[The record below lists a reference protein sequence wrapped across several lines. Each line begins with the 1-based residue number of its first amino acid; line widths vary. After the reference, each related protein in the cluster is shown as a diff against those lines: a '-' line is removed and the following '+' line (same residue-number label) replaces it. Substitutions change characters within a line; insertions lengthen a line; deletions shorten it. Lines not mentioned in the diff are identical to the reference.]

1 MPAFTCITL
10 IRDCFHVTQHVAS
23 NPEAALRIHVGML
36 PFDDGVS
43 PFDEELEWLQHIAGG
58 TEQVTM
64 HALGGQCK
72 NTWLW
77 SEGARYD
84 PQYHTY
90 VVQSDVCNA

>member
-10 IRDCFHVTQHVAS
+10 IRDSFHVKQHIATG
-23 NPEAALRIHVGML
+23 PEAALRIHIEKL
-36 PFDDGVS
+36 PYDDGAG
-43 PFDEELEWLQHIAGG
+43 PFDEELEWLQRVAGG

-64 HALGGQCK
+64 HALGGHCK

-77 SEGARYD
+77 LEGARYD

-90 VVQSDVCNA
+90 VVQSDVHNA